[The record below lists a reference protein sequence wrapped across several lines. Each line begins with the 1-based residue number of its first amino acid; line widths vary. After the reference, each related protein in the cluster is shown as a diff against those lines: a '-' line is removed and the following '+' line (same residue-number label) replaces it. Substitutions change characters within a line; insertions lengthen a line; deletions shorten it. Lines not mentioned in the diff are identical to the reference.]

1 MKHIQILIQTSEYS
15 DGTSKIAEIC
25 SNQAFGAL
33 NLFNDVIPRKKSSED
48 FLPSEVAISFFV
60 PLGCSILKLT
70 IKDLKKIIAKNE
82 KPHIDLINRTKKPT
96 DDLNEIGNPEIPVM
110 HHVVRRKSLI
120 KQEYIDRKYDLTTI
134 KVKDKSVTF
143 TTKKKIKSLQNNA
156 LRATKLTTPEHS
168 SADITDSSNTSE
180 GKKYEEK
187 KLFEK
192 LSEIE
197 KRAYLSS
204 CRESKTASTIDSMIQ
219 IADAGSKLQF
229 SIDYLPSAAY
239 FVLDGTLRLQLERS
253 KIVTRMSKEKNLFE
267 QKIRSSISKIGKGGV
282 EKLLTQMGEVSIS
295 DFEVGS
301 LIFLDEKCFDVK
313 GRSNFFGNKAGNQW
327 KNLPPSELK
336 AVVMNNGEASSNVIK
351 NESKVSITLA
361 KDVLLDPDG
370 VRQKWKNSKGRIKST
385 PNRFQS
391 AAHRALSTTSTLLS
405 LSSKSPT
412 KSAVKQLHI
421 IAPQANLKLSST
433 SCDSY
438 VEKNQKSTS
447 KTNISKRILPSLRE
461 RNSPITKEANNT
473 SFATNDNHIV
483 NGESRYKLNFLFE
496 KPTTLMAIPMD
507 DVKIALNELA
517 MRDSND
523 GKL

>member
-1 MKHIQILIQTSEYS
+1 MKHIQIHIQTSEYS
-15 DGTSKIAEIC
+15 NGTSKIAEIC

-33 NLFNDVIPRKKSSED
+33 NLFDDVIPRKKSSED
-48 FLPSEVAISFFV
+48 FLPSEIMISFFV
-60 PLGCSILKLT
+60 PLGCSVLRLT
-70 IKDLKKIIAKNE
+70 IKDYKEFIAKNK
-82 KPHIDLINRTKKPT
+82 KPQIDLINRNKKPP
-96 DDLNEIGNPEIPVM
+96 DDLNEIVNPQIPVI

-120 KQEYIDRKYDLTTI
+120 KQEDIDRKDDLTTI
-134 KVKDKSVTF
+134 KAKDKSVTF
-143 TTKKKIKSLQNNA
+143 TTKKKIKSLQNKT
-156 LRATKLTTPEHS
+156 LRATKPKTSEHS
-168 SADITDSSNTSE
+168 SADIMDPFKTSE
-180 GKKYEEK
+180 EKKNEEK

-197 KRAYLSS
+197 KRVYLSS

-229 SIDYLPSAAY
+229 SIDNLPTAAY
-239 FVLDGTLRLQLERS
+239 LVLDGTLRLQLERS

-267 QKIRSSISKIGKGGV
+267 QTIRSSSSKIGKGGI
-282 EKLLTQMGEVSIS
+282 EQLLTQMGEVSIS

-301 LIFLDEKCFDVK
+301 LIFLDEKCFDVE
-313 GRSNFFGNKAGNQW
+313 GRSNVFGNKAGNQS
-327 KNLPPSELK
+327 KNLPSSELK

-351 NESKVSITLA
+351 NESKASITLA

-391 AAHRALSTTSTLLS
+391 AAHRALSTTSALLS

-421 IAPQANLKLSST
+421 IAPQADLKLSSI

-447 KTNISKRILPSLRE
+447 KKTISKRILPLLRE
-461 RNSPITKEANNT
+461 RESPITKETNTT
-473 SFATNDNHIV
+473 SFATNNNHV
-483 NGESRYKLNFLFE
+483 VKGESRYKLNFLFE

-507 DVKIALNELA
+507 DIKIALNELA